1 MDNLQDKELEQD
13 QQQEQQQADEQQQQ
27 QEEKKFSQEE
37 VNDIINKRLEREMK
51 KFKQELS
58 EAEKLAKLSEEEKAK
73 LEIEKVQKE
82 LESEKAQFQKEK
94 LEMEATKI
102 LSKEGL
108 PVDFAPVL
116 LGADA
121 EQTKANID
129 SFKASF
135 QEAVQKAVDEKIKG
149 GYTPKSGATDVPAVS
164 LDEFKNMNYKER
176 TELFAKDPELYNKLK
191 EKAQR

>member
-1 MDNLQDKELEQD
+1 MDNLQDKELE
-13 QQQEQQQADEQQQQ
+13 QQQEQQQADEQQQ
-27 QEEKKFSQEE
+27 EEKKFSQEE
-37 VNDIINKRLEREMK
+37 VDGIIKSRLEREMK

-73 LEIEKVQKE
+73 LEIEKIQKE

-129 SFKASF
+129 TFKASF
-135 QEAVQKAVDEKIKG
+135 QDAVQKAVDEKIKG
-149 GYTPKSGATDVPAVS
+149 GYTPKTGASDVPAITV
-164 LDEFKNMNYKER
+164 EQFKTMDFEAR
-176 TELFAKDPELYNKLK
+176 TQLFNENPELYKKLRD
-191 EKAQR
+191 KAQA

>member
-1 MDNLQDKELEQD
+1 MDNLQDQELE
-13 QQQEQQQADEQQQQ
+13 QQQEQPQADEQPK

-37 VNDIINKRLEREMK
+37 VDGIIKNRLEREMK

-58 EAEKLAKLSEEEKAK
+58 EAEKLAKLSEEEKSK
-73 LEIEKVQKE
+73 LEIEKIQKE
-82 LESEKAQFQKEK
+82 LEAEKAQFQKEK

-129 SFKASF
+129 AFKTSF

-149 GYTPKSGATDVPAVS
+149 GYTPKTGKADVPAITV
-164 LDEFKNMNYKER
+164 EQFKAMDFEAR
-176 TELFAKDPELYNKLK
+176 TQLFNDNPELYKKLRD
-191 EKAQR
+191 KAQA

>member
-1 MDNLQDKELEQD
+1 MDNLQDKELD
-13 QQQEQQQADEQQQQ
+13 QQQEQPPVQDQQTPQHD
-27 QEEKKFSQEE
+27 EKKFSQEE
-37 VNDIINKRLEREMK
+37 VDGIIKSRLEREMK

-121 EQTKANID
+121 EQTMANID
-129 SFKASF
+129 AFKSSF
-135 QEAVQKAVDEKIKG
+135 QDAVQKAVDEKIKG
-149 GYTPKSGATDVPAVS
+149 GYTPKVGSTDAPVVS
-164 LDEFKNMNYKER
+164 VEDFKNMNYTER
-176 TELFAKDPELYNKLK
+176 TNLYEKDPELYNKLK

>member
-1 MDNLQDKELEQD
+1 MDNLQDKELE
-13 QQQEQQQADEQQQQ
+13 QQQEQQQADEQQQ
-27 QEEKKFSQEE
+27 EEKKFSQEE
-37 VNDIINKRLEREMK
+37 VDGIIKSRLEREMK

-73 LEIEKVQKE
+73 LEIEKIQKE

-129 SFKASF
+129 TFKASF
-135 QEAVQKAVDEKIKG
+135 QDAVQKAVDEKIKG
-149 GYTPKSGATDVPAVS
+149 GYTPKTGAADAPAITV
-164 LDEFKNMNYKER
+164 EQFKNMSYNER
-176 TELFAKDPELYNKLK
+176 TELMSKNPELYNKLRD
-191 EKAQR
+191 KAQR